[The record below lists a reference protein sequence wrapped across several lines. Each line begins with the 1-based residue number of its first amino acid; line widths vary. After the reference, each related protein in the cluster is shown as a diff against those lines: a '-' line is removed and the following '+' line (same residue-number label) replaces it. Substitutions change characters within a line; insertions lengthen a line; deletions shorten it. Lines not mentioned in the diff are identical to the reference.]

1 MQGKKRVLIIAA
13 CCAAAL
19 GVSGCDTIRE
29 LIVGQV
35 VEPRFT
41 GPFLTAP
48 DVTQIANSTPDRITN
63 SATNIYFLWTHPEA
77 SNSAPYQCRI
87 VTVNVTGA
95 PAETEVGQVGGTSTP
110 NTIGGQIQFAMEAGT
125 LLPGTYRA
133 EILLRGQ
140 QFGQVQFEVHAQ

>member
-1 MQGKKRVLIIAA
+1 MFKHRMLIISLLCLAV
-13 CCAAAL
+13 AL
-19 GVSGCDTIRE
+19 GATGCDSIRE

-41 GPFLTAP
+41 GPFLSAP
-48 DVTQIANSTPDRITN
+48 DVTQISNSTPDRITN

-77 SNSAPYQCRI
+77 SEALPYQCRI
-87 VTVNVTGA
+87 VTVNVAGA
-95 PAETEVGQVGGTSTP
+95 PADTEVGQVSGTSTP
-110 NTIGGQIQFAMEAGT
+110 NTIGGQIQFAMVAGT

-133 EILLRGQ
+133 EILLRDQ